1 MSQTYPLP
9 PEVVIT
15 GEKLVDSYKTP
26 DLVITGSTN
35 FKTSCEAL
43 AKYNDE
49 QRSCFKRCEVIG
61 FKLGSSSKGQFPRR
75 KRRLLKPNSYF
86 GDFLVNMCIPR
97 IHFSCE
103 EKLAY
108 ECLMFYFVSV
118 HHSKW
123 VCLHIYLF
131 LINQVLSLHWTVII
145 L

>member
-75 KRRLLKPNSYF
+75 KSRLLKPNSYF

-108 ECLMFYFVSV
+108 ECLMFYSVSA
-118 HHSKW
+118 HHSK
-123 VCLHIYLF
+123 
-131 LINQVLSLHWTVII
+131 
-145 L
+145 

>member
-1 MSQTYPLP
+1 MS

-49 QRSCFKRCEVIG
+49 QCSCFKRCEVLG
-61 FKLGSSSKGQFPRR
+61 FKLGSSSKGQFPCR

-86 GDFLVNMCIPR
+86 RDLLVNMCIPR

-108 ECLMFYFVSV
+108 ECLMFYSVSA
-118 HHSKW
+118 HHSK
-123 VCLHIYLF
+123 
-131 LINQVLSLHWTVII
+131 
-145 L
+145 